1 MNVWNTFN
9 QVNDLFD
16 DLTDDKLSVE
26 LDYKKDLLIEEKCFN
41 CKGINILH
49 VNGKKLCPSC
59 GFVNGE
65 ILDMQQEW
73 RYYGADDNKRSSDP
87 TRCGMPTSSLFSNN
101 AFGAVMMGYGN
112 EKYRRLLKWNS
123 IQYKAKS
130 LMAVFK
136 YIQEVCIEAK
146 IPYCVSDKAKL
157 MYKIVSENNIK
168 RGVSRHSLI
177 AACVYF
183 ACKDRGI
190 ERKRREIS
198 NMFEIGIKRM
208 TTGCN
213 MFKEIMFNKNPDFVN
228 GLNPSS
234 TEDFIRRNCVLLKIS
249 GEQREKMI
257 YVANIAELLG
267 IIMDN
272 IPSSIAV
279 GSIYLVSQENKLN
292 ISKKKIAETCGTS
305 HVIVAKTYKIL
316 KKWKKYLISYNLE
329 KKKSKEI

>member
-1 MNVWNTFN
+1 MDVWNTFN
-9 QVNDLFD
+9 NVSESFEIKDINDSNE
-16 DLTDDKLSVE
+16 TE
-26 LDYKKDLLIEEKCFN
+26 IDYKNDLLIKEKCFN
-41 CKGINILH
+41 CKGLNIIH
-49 VNGKKLCPSC
+49 SNGKQLCPGC
-59 GFVNGE
+59 GFVNGQ

-101 AFGAVMMGYGN
+101 AFGGIMLGYGN
-112 EKYRRLLKWNS
+112 EKYRRLLKWSS

-130 LMAVFK
+130 LMAIFK
-136 YIQEVCIEAK
+136 YIQEICIEAK

-157 MYKIVSENNIK
+157 MFKIVSENNIK

-198 NMFEIGIKRM
+198 NIFEISIKRM

-213 MFKEIMFNKNPDFVN
+213 MFKEIMFSKNPDFVN
-228 GLNPSS
+228 GLNPST

-257 YVANIAELLG
+257 YVANVAEFLG

-279 GSIYLVSQENKLN
+279 GSIYLVSQENNLH
-292 ISKKKIAETCGTS
+292 ITKKHIADTCGTS

-316 KKWKKYLISYNLE
+316 KQWKKYLISYSVIQTL
-329 KKKSKEI
+329 